1 MRLFHPENSLVVTR
15 NLWLI
20 LLGKILLFSNV
31 HQKISK
37 ILRIPNPCLFF
48 SLASVVAWVFSNF
61 VIFHSIKAVKH
72 IWEPSC
78 HLAAETGR
86 WFSLTE
92 GHFLIKFLL
101 FCFRILLRNQVE
113 VLWSKDHPSRNFLSV
128 LHLRRRQ
135 RGESSFNNFNSWRF
149 LHRRIKLVVCRKVK

>member
-1 MRLFHPENSLVVTR
+1 MSLFHPENSLIVTR
-15 NLWLI
+15 NLC
-20 LLGKILLFSNV
+20 KIWLFSNFF
-31 HQKISK
+31 KRTSK
-37 ILRIPNPCLFF
+37 IFKNSKNSKSVLIFF
-48 SLASVVAWVFSNF
+48 SSFSGCLVFSNF
-61 VIFHSIKAVKH
+61 VIFHSIKAVQQ

-78 HLAAETGR
+78 HLAAETGS
-86 WFSLTE
+86 WFPFTE

-101 FCFRILLRNQVE
+101 FRFRIFLRNQVE

-135 RGESSFNNFNSWRF
+135 RGESSFNNFNSRRF